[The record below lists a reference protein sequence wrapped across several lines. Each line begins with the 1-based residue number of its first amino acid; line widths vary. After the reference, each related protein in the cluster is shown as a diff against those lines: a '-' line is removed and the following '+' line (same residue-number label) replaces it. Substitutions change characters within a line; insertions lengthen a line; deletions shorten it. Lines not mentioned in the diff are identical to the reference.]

1 MKNTSVKLSALMVA
15 LLTSAGIMAADAT
28 ETPALKQP
36 LVLDGYTPDARTTE
50 NQETY
55 KNTVVPSTVAGPGH
69 TVVGQSNIVN
79 ATDGSSTVIGGQN
92 FVADTAKD
100 GNIFGDGSSITGYQ
114 SQAGGD
120 NNHLIGEQAS
130 SFGMNN
136 QINGNHTHAF
146 GGGNNVTGDQSTA
159 TGHYNLITGHN
170 ASAFGYDNKALANE
184 TTVVGHQ
191 SNASGLNASAF
202 GSKATASGES
212 ALALG
217 TGANATADS
226 TVAIGNDS
234 NATGKSSVAVGEST
248 NATGVFATALGDSST
263 ATGNRT
269 IAISVDAKA
278 KADESVAIGS
288 ASTSEGIRSIAVGA
302 NATATNE
309 SATVIGAHS
318 TGDIRST
325 VIGAESEAH
334 NHGFAGGYQA
344 KATGESSTAI
354 GVRANSTG
362 LSTIAIGSDSVAN
375 NKASTAIGQGSQA
388 DASYSVA
395 LGKAATAT
403 HGSSVAL
410 GTATT
415 TKAAVAVTEA
425 TVGKLTYGGFAGTDA
440 TAVVSV
446 GKEGDHTRQI
456 VNMGAGE
463 ISATSTDAINGS
475 QLYATNDV
483 INNVA
488 TTVTS
493 VLGGTAKVDS
503 KGNIT
508 MTDIG
513 GTGENTVHDA
523 IKSHTVKINQNAE
536 DIKALEKKL
545 PEVQAGDNTVVT
557 STTDANGKVT
567 YTVSSKDFQP
577 AIDANTAKIK
587 ENADGIKSN
596 AKAITTNT
604 ADIRSAEGL
613 IKANAANI
621 AQNTKDIA
629 ANTDYIKA
637 VEQKLPVV
645 AAGKNTIVDV
655 VTDANGKVTYTVNST
670 DFQPAIDKNAKGIA
684 DNTKAIGTNTAKI
697 ADVEQEAKRHT
708 VVEAGHNM
716 EVTSSKDENGATV
729 YKVATS
735 KDIGVNSLT
744 VYNGPKI
751 TKDGIDARNTKI
763 KNVTAGEDDNDAV
776 NVSQLNQVK
785 ARQDAQSRALKQVRR
800 TVINH
805 GARLANVENRVTG
818 LENKVDR
825 LDQDVKKN
833 RKRADAG
840 IAAVAAMANIPQVY
854 LPGKSGVGVGVGYKH
869 GQSAVAVGY
878 SRSSDNGHHI
888 IKLSA
893 GVDTQKDVT
902 VGAGYMYQ
910 W

>member
-1 MKNTSVKLSALMVA
+1 MKNTSVKLSALMGS
-15 LLTSAGIMAADAT
+15 LLVSAGVMAADAT
-28 ETPALKQP
+28 ETPVLKQP
-36 LVLDGYTPDARTTE
+36 LVLDNYTPDARTSE
-50 NQETY
+50 NKETY

-170 ASAFGYDNKALANE
+170 SSAFGYDNKAQANE

-191 SNASGLNASAF
+191 SVASGLNASAF

-425 TVGKLTYGGFAGTDA
+425 TVGKLTYGGFAGADA

-645 AAGKNTIVDV
+645 AAGKNTTVDV

-684 DNTKAIGTNTAKI
+684 DNTKAISTNTAKI

-805 GARLANVENRVTG
+805 GARLTNVENRVTG

-825 LDQDVKKN
+825 LDHDVKKN

-869 GQSAVAVGY
+869 GQSSVAVGY
-878 SRSSDNGHHI
+878 SRSSDSGHHI

>member
-1 MKNTSVKLSALMVA
+1 MKNTSVKLSALMGS
-15 LLTSAGIMAADAT
+15 LLVSAGVMAADAT
-28 ETPALKQP
+28 ETPVLKQP
-36 LVLDGYTPDARTTE
+36 LVLDNYTPDARTSE
-50 NQETY
+50 NKETY

-170 ASAFGYDNKALANE
+170 SSAFGYDNKAQANE

-191 SNASGLNASAF
+191 SVASGLNASAF

-302 NATATNE
+302 NSTATNE

-645 AAGKNTIVDV
+645 AAGKNTTVDV

-684 DNTKAIGTNTAKI
+684 DNTKAIETNKAKI
-697 ADVEQEAKRHT
+697 ADVEAEAKRHT

-735 KDIGVNSLT
+735 KNIGVDSLT

-751 TKDGIDARNTKI
+751 TKDGIDARDTKI

-805 GARLANVENRVTG
+805 GARLTNVENRVTG

-869 GQSAVAVGY
+869 GQSSVAVGY

>member
-1 MKNTSVKLSALMVA
+1 MKNTSVKLSALMGS
-15 LLTSAGIMAADAT
+15 LLVSAGVMAADAT
-28 ETPALKQP
+28 ETPVLKQP
-36 LVLDGYTPDARTTE
+36 LVLDNYTPDARTSE
-50 NQETY
+50 NKETY

-191 SNASGLNASAF
+191 SVASGLNASAF

-212 ALALG
+212 ALAMG
-217 TGANATADS
+217 TGATSSADS

-248 NATGVFATALGDSST
+248 NATGVFSTALGDSST

-269 IAISVDAKA
+269 VAISVDSKA
-278 KADESVAIGS
+278 KADESIAVGS
-288 ASTSEGIRSIAVGA
+288 ASTSEGIRSIAIGA

-309 SATVIGAHS
+309 SATVVGAHS

-645 AAGKNTIVDV
+645 AAGKNTTVDV

-708 VVEAGHNM
+708 IVEAGHNM

-751 TKDGIDARNTKI
+751 TKDGIDARDTKI

-825 LDQDVKKN
+825 LDHDVKKN

-840 IAAVAAMANIPQVY
+840 ISAVAAMANIPQVY

>member
-1 MKNTSVKLSALMVA
+1 MKNTSVKLSALMA
-15 LLTSAGIMAADAT
+15 SLLVSAGVMAADAT
-28 ETPALKQP
+28 ETPVLKQP
-36 LVLDGYTPDARTTE
+36 LVLDNYTPDARTSE
-50 NQETY
+50 NKETY

-100 GNIFGDGSSITGYQ
+100 GNIFGDGSSVTGYQ

-248 NATGVFATALGDSST
+248 NATGVFSTALGDSST

-629 ANTDYIKA
+629 ANTDYIRA

-645 AAGKNTIVDV
+645 AAGKNTTADV

-684 DNTKAIGTNTAKI
+684 DNTKAIESNKAKI
-697 ADVEQEAKRHT
+697 ADVETEAKRHT

-716 EVTSSKDENGATV
+716 EVTPSKDENGATV

-785 ARQDAQSRALKQVRR
+785 ARQDAQSRALKQVRH

-825 LDQDVKKN
+825 LDRDVKKN

-840 IAAVAAMANIPQVY
+840 ISAVAAMANIPQVY
-854 LPGKSGVGVGVGYKH
+854 LPGKSGVGVGAGYKH
-869 GQSAVAVGY
+869 GQSAIAVGY

-902 VGAGYMYQ
+902 LGAGYMYQ

>member
-1 MKNTSVKLSALMVA
+1 MKNTSVKLSALMA
-15 LLTSAGIMAADAT
+15 SLLASVGVMAADAT
-28 ETPALKQP
+28 ETPVLKQP
-36 LVLDGYTPDARTTE
+36 LVLDNYTPDARTTE

-170 ASAFGYDNKALANE
+170 SSAFGYDNKAKANE

-191 SNASGLNASAF
+191 SVASGLNASAF

-212 ALALG
+212 ALAMG
-217 TGANATADS
+217 TG
-226 TVAIGNDS
+226 
-234 NATGKSSVAVGEST
+234 
-248 NATGVFATALGDSST
+248 
-263 ATGNRT
+263 
-269 IAISVDAKA
+269 
-278 KADESVAIGS
+278 
-288 ASTSEGIRSIAVGA
+288 
-302 NATATNE
+302 ATATNE

-587 ENADGIKSN
+587 ENADGIKAN

-645 AAGKNTIVDV
+645 AAGKNTTVDV

-708 VVEAGHNM
+708 IVEAGHNM

-800 TVINH
+800 HVYNNSV
-805 GARLANVENRVTG
+805 RLDNVENRVTG

-825 LDQDVKKN
+825 IDHDVKKN

-840 IAAVAAMANIPQVY
+840 ISAVAAMANIPQVY

>member
-1 MKNTSVKLSALMVA
+1 MKNTSVKLSALMGS
-15 LLTSAGIMAADAT
+15 LLVSAGVMAADAT
-28 ETPALKQP
+28 ETPVLKQP
-36 LVLDGYTPDARTTE
+36 LVLDNYTPDARTSE
-50 NQETY
+50 NKETY

-191 SNASGLNASAF
+191 SVASGLNASAF

-212 ALALG
+212 ALAMG
-217 TGANATADS
+217 TGATASADS

-248 NATGVFATALGDSST
+248 NATGVFSTALGDSST

-269 IAISVDAKA
+269 VAISVDSKA
-278 KADESVAIGS
+278 KADESIAVGS
-288 ASTSEGIRSIAVGA
+288 ASTSEGIRSIAIGA

-309 SATVIGAHS
+309 SATVVGAHS

-645 AAGKNTIVDV
+645 AAGKNTTVDV

-708 VVEAGHNM
+708 IVEAGHNM

-751 TKDGIDARNTKI
+751 TKDGIDARDTKI

-825 LDQDVKKN
+825 LDHDVKKN

-840 IAAVAAMANIPQVY
+840 ISAVAAMANIPQVY

>member
-1 MKNTSVKLSALMVA
+1 MKNTSVKLSTLMGS
-15 LLTSAGIMAADAT
+15 LLVSAGVMAADAT
-28 ETPALKQP
+28 ETPVLKQP
-36 LVLDGYTPDARTTE
+36 LVLDNYTPDARTSE
-50 NQETY
+50 NKETY

-170 ASAFGYDNKALANE
+170 ASVFGYDNKALANE

-523 IKSHTVKINQNAE
+523 IKTHTVKINQNAE

-645 AAGKNTIVDV
+645 AAGKNTTVDV

-684 DNTKAIGTNTAKI
+684 DNTKAISTNTAKI

-708 VVEAGHNM
+708 IVEAGHNM

-763 KNVTAGEDDNDAV
+763 KNVTAGVDDNDAV

-805 GARLANVENRVTG
+805 GARLTNVENRVTG

-825 LDQDVKKN
+825 LDHDVKKN

-840 IAAVAAMANIPQVY
+840 ISAVAAMANIPQVY
-854 LPGKSGVGVGVGYKH
+854 LPGKSGVGAGVGYKH

>member
-1 MKNTSVKLSALMVA
+1 M
-15 LLTSAGIMAADAT
+15 
-28 ETPALKQP
+28 LKQP
-36 LVLDGYTPDARTTE
+36 LVLDNYTPDARTSE
-50 NQETY
+50 NKETY

-645 AAGKNTIVDV
+645 AAGKNTTVDV

-708 VVEAGHNM
+708 IVEAGHNM

-818 LENKVDR
+818 LENRVDH
-825 LDQDVKKN
+825 LDHDVKKN

-840 IAAVAAMANIPQVY
+840 ISAVAAMANIPQVY